1 MSFRFPYHET
11 PSEGSFNR
19 EFNDAEKGQHD
30 NSGMALA
37 PLSKV
42 YPSDKADGHLTAFPP
57 VHEGNMWS
65 ATQSTSSF
73 HNSCNSNSSLPILPK
88 QKITPPPPKKQEPR
102 KSTLFVLWFNTYK
115 RLFTLVVTLNLVG
128 IILTSVGQFQYAQDH
143 LGSMVL
149 GNLLFAILMRNE
161 LFFRILYMAF
171 IYGLRSVCNYET
183 EVNERLTLNS
193 GRR

>member
-11 PSEGSFNR
+11 PSESSFNR

-30 NSGMALA
+30 TSGMALV

-42 YPSDKADGHLTAFPP
+42 YASDKANGHLTAFPP
-57 VHEGNMWS
+57 THDGNMSS
-65 ATQSTSSF
+65 ATQSMSSF
-73 HNSCNSNSSLPILPK
+73 HNYSKSDSSLPILPK
-88 QKITPPPPKKQEPR
+88 QKTTPPPPKKQEPR
-102 KSTLFVLWFNTYK
+102 KSTLFFLWFNTYK
-115 RLFTLVVTLNLVG
+115 QLFIFVVTLNLVG

-171 IYGLRSVCNYET
+171 IYGLRSVCNY
-183 EVNERLTLNS
+183 
-193 GRR
+193 

>member
-19 EFNDAEKGQHD
+19 EFNDAEKGQYD

-57 VHEGNMWS
+57 VHEGNIWS

-73 HNSCNSNSSLPILPK
+73 HNSCKSNSSLPILPK
-88 QKITPPPPKKQEPR
+88 QKITPTPPKKQEPR

-115 RLFTLVVTLNLVG
+115 RLFTFVVTLNLVG
-128 IILTSVGQFQYAQDH
+128 IILTSVGKFQYAQDH

-171 IYGLRSVCNYET
+171 IYGLRSVCNY
-183 EVNERLTLNS
+183 
-193 GRR
+193 